1 MNTDDLLNLADDPK
15 FIPSIYNYCDRWC
28 ERCPFTARCLNYAMG
43 AEMEGRDDIGA
54 QDTENAQFWD
64 GLGQVLENTLDLL
77 HALTEREGVQPLSD
91 EEWAHYQADEE
102 RKWAEAEAHP
112 AVALAEMY
120 IQTVDEWLESA
131 SPLFAAKADEL
142 STYLRSNLPGSDP
155 EVKAAEL
162 RDAVE
167 VIRWYQLFIQVKLM
181 RALSG
186 KEEDAD
192 ADPLDEYPKD
202 SDGSAKIALIAMD
215 RSLAAWTILLRA
227 FPQQETETL
236 RLLAYLDRIR
246 RLTEQEFPQARA
258 FVRPGF
264 DSPAQEEQG
273 EEEDALWEE
282 VWNEVWA
289 TPDDDSNYETKR

>member
-1 MNTDDLLNLADDPK
+1 MNTDDLLNMADDPR

-43 AEMEGRDDIGA
+43 AEMDGREDIGA
-54 QDTENAQFWD
+54 QDSENAQCWD
-64 GLGQVLENTLDLL
+64 EMGQVLETTLALL
-77 HALTEREGVQPLSD
+77 HDIAEREGFQPLRD
-91 EEWAHYQADEE
+91 EEWALHQADEE

-131 SPLFAAKADEL
+131 GPLFAAKADEL
-142 STYLRSNLPGSDP
+142 TTYLRLNLPGSDP
-155 EVKAAEL
+155 EAKADEL

-186 KEEDAD
+186 KEDD
-192 ADPLDEYPKD
+192 DNTDPLDEYPKD
-202 SDGSAKIALIAMD
+202 SDGSAKIALIGMD
-215 RSLAAWTILLRA
+215 RSLAAWAILLRA
-227 FPQQETETL
+227 FPQRETETL
-236 RLLAYLDRIR
+236 RLLAYLERIR
-246 RLTEQEFPQARA
+246 RLTEQAFPNARA

-264 DSPAQEEQG
+264 DG
-273 EEEDALWEE
+273 LLEEEPAEGEGELWEE
-282 VWNEVWA
+282 VWNEVWE
-289 TPDDDSNYETKR
+289 TPSAKNDHETKR

>member
-1 MNTDDLLNLADDPK
+1 MNTDDLLNLADDPR

-43 AEMEGRDDIGA
+43 AEMEGREDIGV

-77 HALTEREGVQPLSD
+77 HALAEREGVQPLSD
-91 EEWAHYQADEE
+91 EEWAHHQADEE

-131 SPLFAAKADEL
+131 GPLFAAKADEL
-142 STYLRSNLPGSDP
+142 TTYLRLNLPGGDP
-155 EVKAAEL
+155 EAKAAEL

-186 KEEDAD
+186 KEDDA

-227 FPQQETETL
+227 FPQREVETL
-236 RLLAYLDRIR
+236 RLLAYLERIR

-264 DSPAQEEQG
+264 DGPAEETPA

-282 VWNEVWA
+282 VWNEVWE
-289 TPDDDSNYETKR
+289 TPDDDGNHATKR